1 MRQWQLQEAKNR
13 LSELIQACLQNGP
26 QIVTKRGKET
36 AVLLSIEEYRRLT
49 QPKENLADFLQ
60 NSPLKDG
67 DLDLKRNKDLPREAG
82 L

>member
-36 AVLLSIEEYRRLT
+36 AVLLSIEEYQRLIK
-49 QPKENLADFLQ
+49 PKESLADFLQ
-60 NSPLKDG
+60 KSPLKG
-67 DLDLKRNKDLPREAG
+67 VNLDLKRNKDLPREVG
-82 L
+82 P